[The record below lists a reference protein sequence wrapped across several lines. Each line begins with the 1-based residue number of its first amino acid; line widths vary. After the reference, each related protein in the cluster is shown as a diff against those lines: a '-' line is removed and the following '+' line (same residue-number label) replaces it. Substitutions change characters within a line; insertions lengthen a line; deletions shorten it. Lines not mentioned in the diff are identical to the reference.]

1 MRIALWVFGI
11 LAALAVGFYA
21 YMGGFRSVTVTKA
34 QFGPVEFVYAKHAG
48 SYAKLNETWGRFMP
62 EWTAANLGTCLT
74 MGVYL
79 DPPGT
84 PDDTLRSF
92 IGCRIDG
99 WTEEQ
104 KSAARAKFPTLTI
117 AASETYTATFPFR
130 NFLSFFFAPTRV
142 YPAIAAEIA
151 KDGNQNAIGM
161 EFYGSFDDIRDIQFV
176 VPAVKDNSA
185 YQNLYDAFA
194 AP

>member
-1 MRIALWVFGI
+1 MRILLWILGI
-11 LAALAVGFYA
+11 LATLTLAFYA
-21 YMGGFRSVTVTKA
+21 YMGGFHAVTVTKGP
-34 QFGPVEFVYAKHAG
+34 FGPVEFVYAKHAG
-48 SYAKLNETWGRFMP
+48 AYAKLNETWGAFMP
-62 EWTAANLGTCLT
+62 KWAEANLGTCMT

-84 PDDTLRSF
+84 PDETLRSL

-99 WTEEQ
+99 WTEDQ
-104 KSAARAKFPTLTI
+104 KAAARAKFPTLTI
-117 AASETYTATFPFR
+117 PASDAYMAAFPFR

-142 YPAIAAEIA
+142 YPAIGKEIA

-161 EFYGSFDDIRDIQFV
+161 EFYGSFDNITDIQFV

-185 YQNLYDAFA
+185 YRPLYDAFA
-194 AP
+194 AE